1 MRCVKH
7 CKTSEERGGCTESLP
22 GDLLSVNQLRH
33 NLSQSSGKTLSSP
46 TLWRSSTQ
54 FTKHNWTPPG
64 AVYIYVN
71 KRSITNILSKVSQ
84 KVFFPWSTKVS
95 NPELQILTAKNYDE
109 SGHRRVGCNP
119 TVSKD
124 ERGLQCQTPGQIP
137 R

>member
-22 GDLLSVNQLRH
+22 TDLLSLSQLSL
-33 NLSQSSGKTLSSP
+33 NLSQSSGKALSSP

-54 FTKHNWTPPG
+54 FTKHNWTPQA
-64 AVYIYVN
+64 AVSVYVN

-84 KVFFPWSTKVS
+84 KFPSLGPQKS
-95 NPELQILTAKNYDE
+95 PFPELQILTAKNSDE
-109 SGHRRVGCNP
+109 TGHRRVGCNP
-119 TVSKD
+119 TANKD